1 MRTIVSLASVF
12 LFAATSASAAITGYV
27 MNSDGQ
33 AIAGAKVESFALET
47 VDAERARLV
56 SSTPERK
63 PLASA
68 DSDAKGKFTLESPK
82 DPVVV
87 LRVNAPGYA
96 PAAFRV
102 ERDEDAG
109 ALILAPADTKT
120 GRVVANGKP
129 VAGAKVIWSG
139 SGEAMAT
146 TDAEGR
152 YKVPD
157 PTKWANS
164 VVVLHPDY
172 AVAEDNSAAA
182 SMNRR
187 GRATAAAQTR
197 DENVERTLTAG
208 TTLSGTVVA
217 EDGKTPVAGA
227 AILVD
232 GWPATTSGQDGTF
245 TVAHAPA
252 KWELL
257 AARSG
262 SLLGTRARTGAPAIL
277 VVKLTKSASLSGSI
291 RDMKTQA
298 PVAGAYVSLG
308 AAMRRQPGQSWSAV
322 TDAKGNYA
330 ISGIVPGSYQ
340 IFVTRPG
347 YSIQPVS
354 VSLTASEKATKLL
367 MAAQLARVT
376 GTIVDEQKRP
386 VAAARVATQS
396 VSRGDGNP
404 MNFMMMMNR
413 ATQAAAS
420 APDGSF
426 MVRADG
432 DTDIEVAAVKK
443 GYPEAKSSKMRLA
456 PGERKSGLVLTIPS
470 GVNVTGRVLD
480 KSGKPVAGA
489 TVIASEAQGGGGG
502 NMVRRIAMNAMRQRD
517 DDQIKTDKNGQFAVR
532 VKGGSYDFGFKA
544 DGFAPKAIR
553 AVQIGANPKPLDVTL
568 EPGVEITGRVTRAG
582 AGIEGVRI
590 NLIGE
595 GGMASNEMTG
605 PDGSFRLTDLSPGQ
619 FMLNAMKEDE
629 FIQQI
634 RPVTA
639 PSSDVNIDVPAG
651 GRISGHV
658 VDKTSKQPVTAFDA
672 GVSTPRGGGGMMFM
686 LPPATRH
693 FTTDDGSFVLENV
706 PPGQTQIVVN
716 APGYTSARLPNITVE
731 DGKSIADVE
740 VDMDH
745 GVRAV
750 GHVTGPDGSALPG
763 VSVRLDLTGGRVM
776 NFNPNQSQTVTDANG
791 DFTMD
796 SLESGDK
803 TFVFTRGGYL
813 TTQKSATLSGT
824 ETRVDAQ
831 LSSGTRVAGVVVTDA
846 GVPVGDASV
855 SAQSASDSAFGS
867 RSTRTDASGNF
878 EFEGLAPGRYTF
890 SAGKN
895 GYADGRLRDFD
906 ITTGAPP
913 RIIMS
918 SGGIIYGQ
926 VSGLTPDELQ
936 RASVFAQ
943 SANGNASAPVDAA
956 GSFRIEG
963 APLGTVRVSA
973 NAGGGGIGGGK
984 TSSLQSV
991 QVDAGSQV
999 QVNITFKSDTVI
1011 SGHVT
1016 RNGQAVQGAMVAFNP
1031 KNATAQTRAST
1042 STDSNGQYQV
1052 SGLDDADYNV
1062 TVVDIQRSA
1071 PYSATYTVRG
1081 SGSFDVDMKAA
1092 ALRGRVMDSDG
1103 NAVSEAL
1110 VEVREKTDNGA
1121 GGFRMARTVQ
1131 TDASGAFLVD
1141 NVPSGT
1147 YSVSA
1152 EKEGYGTRAVDT
1164 TVNDSGGNVEITIA
1178 KNAGVTLRVV
1188 DARDGRLLNAQ
1199 VHVTN
1204 PQGVTVYDSPFFG
1217 GGSADAIKLPLEAGS
1232 YSAHI
1237 NAMGYASQKVA
1248 INSPSSPTIGLTPGG
1263 TIVVQSKGNAL
1274 RRARLIG
1281 PDGQEYSSGR
1291 FGGPIFTVDPSP
1303 GVTMLNNIAPGTY
1316 TLQILGDGND
1326 VSATAPVTVAEG
1338 QQAMVSI

>member
-1 MRTIVSLASVF
+1 MRTIVSLASAC
-12 LFAATSASAAITGYV
+12 LFAALSGSAAITGYV

-33 AIAGAKVESFALET
+33 AIAGARVESFAMET
-47 VDAERARLV
+47 VEAERARLV

-63 PLASA
+63 ALASA
-68 DSDAKGKFTLESPK
+68 DSDAKGKFALESPK
-82 DPVVV
+82 DPVVS
-87 LRVNAPGYA
+87 LRVSAPGYA
-96 PAAFRV
+96 PAAYRV
-102 ERDEDAG
+102 ERDEEAG
-109 ALILAPADTKT
+109 ALILAAAETKT
-120 GRVVANGKP
+120 GHVTANGKP

-139 SGEAMAT
+139 NGEAMAT
-146 TDAEGR
+146 TDADGR
-152 YKVPD
+152 YKIPD
-157 PTKWANS
+157 PAKWANS

-172 AVAEDNSAAA
+172 AVAEGNQAR
-182 SMNRR
+182 N
-187 GRATAAAQTR
+187 
-197 DENVERTLTAG
+197 ENVDRTLTAG

-217 EDGKTPVAGA
+217 EDGKTPVADA
-227 AILVD
+227 AISID
-232 GWPATTSGQDGTF
+232 GWPATTSGPDGRF
-245 TVAHAPA
+245 TIAHAAA
-252 KWELL
+252 KWELVS
-257 AARSG
+257 AKSG
-262 SLLGTRARTGAPAIL
+262 SLIGTRARTGAPATL
-277 VVKLTKSASLSGSI
+277 VLKVAKSASLSGSI
-291 RDMKTQA
+291 RDMKTQT

-308 AAMRRQPGQSWSAV
+308 VPMRRDAGQTSSTI

-330 ISGIVPGSYQ
+330 ITGIVPGSYQ
-340 IFVTRPG
+340 IFVARPG
-347 YSIQPVS
+347 YAIPPVS
-354 VSLTASEKATKLL
+354 VSLTANEKATKLM

-386 VAAARVATQS
+386 VAAARIATQN
-396 VSRGDGNP
+396 VSRGGGGP
-404 MNFMMMMNR
+404 MNFMMRNG
-413 ATQAAAS
+413 AAQTAAS

-426 MVRADG
+426 MIRADA

-443 GYPEAKSSKMRLA
+443 GYPEAKSSKMRLL

-470 GVNVTGRVLD
+470 GLNVSGRVLD
-480 KSGKPVAGA
+480 KEGRPVAGA
-489 TVIASEAQGGGGG
+489 TVATSEAQSGGPG
-502 NMVRRIAMNAMRQRD
+502 NMMRRIAMNAMRQRD
-517 DDQIKTDKNGQFAVR
+517 DDQIKTDKEGRFAVR
-532 VKGGSYDFGFKA
+532 VKGGSYDFVFKA
-544 DGFAPKAIR
+544 DGFAAKAVR
-553 AVQIGANPKPLDVTL
+553 AVQIGANPKPIEVTL
-568 EPGVEITGRVTRAG
+568 EPGVEIRGRVTRSG
-582 AGIEGVRI
+582 AGVEGVRI
-590 NLIGE
+590 NLFGE
-595 GGMASNEMTG
+595 GGMGNELTG
-605 PDGSFRLTDLSPGQ
+605 PDGLFRLTDLSPGQ

-639 PSSDVNIDVPAG
+639 PATDVNIEVPAG
-651 GRISGHV
+651 GRIGGHV

-693 FTTDDGSFVLENV
+693 FTSDDGSFVLENV

-716 APGYTSARLPNITVE
+716 APGYTTARLPNVNVE
-731 DGKSIADVE
+731 DGKSISDVE

-750 GHVTGPDGSALPG
+750 GRVTGPDGSPLAG
-763 VSVRLDLTGGRVM
+763 VSVRLDPIGGRAM
-776 NFNPNQSQTVTDANG
+776 NFNQNQSQSVTDENG

-796 SLESGDK
+796 SLEAGDK

-831 LSSGTRVAGVVVTDA
+831 LSTGTRVAGTVVDSTGA
-846 GVPVGDASV
+846 PVGDASV
-855 SAQSASDSAFGS
+855 SAQSGSDSAFGS
-867 RSTRTDASGNF
+867 RSTRTDAGGNF

-890 SAGKN
+890 SAGKT

-913 RIIMS
+913 PIVLS
-918 SGGIIYGQ
+918 SGGVIYGQ
-926 VSGLTPDELQ
+926 VTGLSADELQ

-943 SANGNASAPVDAA
+943 SASGNASAPVDAS

-973 NAGGGGIGGGK
+973 NAGGGIGGGK
-984 TSSLQSV
+984 TSSVQSV
-991 QVDAGSQV
+991 QVDTGSQV
-999 QVNITFKSDTVI
+999 QVNIAFKTDTVI
-1011 SGHVT
+1011 SGHIT
-1016 RNGQAVQGAMVAFNP
+1016 RNGQAVQGAVVAFNP

-1062 TVVDIQRSA
+1062 SVVDIQRSA
-1071 PYSATYTVRG
+1071 PYSTTYSVRG

-1092 ALRGRVMDSDG
+1092 ALHGRVMDSDG
-1103 NAVSEAL
+1103 NPVSEAL
-1110 VEVREKTDNGA
+1110 VEVREKADSSA
-1121 GGFRMARTVQ
+1121 GGFRMTRAVP
-1131 TDASGAFLVD
+1131 TDASGSFQVD
-1141 NVPSGT
+1141 NVPSGS

-1152 EKEGYGTRAVDT
+1152 EKDGYGTRAVDT

-1178 KNAGVTLRVV
+1178 KNVGVTLRVV

-1232 YSAHI
+1232 YRAEI
-1237 NAMGYASQKVA
+1237 NTVGYAPQKVT
-1248 INSPSSPTIGLTPGG
+1248 ITSPSSPTIGLTPGG
-1263 TIVVQSKGNAL
+1263 TIVVQSKGNTL

-1281 PDGQEYSSGR
+1281 PDGQEYSRGR

-1303 GVTMLNNIAPGTY
+1303 GTTTLTNIAPGTY

-1326 VSATAPVTVAEG
+1326 VAATAPVTVTEG
-1338 QQAMVSI
+1338 GQATVPI